1 MKILVAPQA
10 FKGSLDAT
18 EVAQAIARGV
28 RQVFP
33 AAEIRILPVADG
45 GEGTVRAMVQ
55 ASGGHTVTTRV
66 MGPLERPVNATWGV
80 LGGGEAGVIEMAA
93 ASGLPLIR
101 RDERN
106 PMRTTTYGTGELIR
120 HALDLGM
127 RQLIIGIGG
136 SATND
141 GGAGMAMA
149 LGVRFLDEEGEQLP
163 LGGAALARLHR
174 IDASRLDPRIAGLR
188 VDVACDVNNTL
199 TGPTGASHIYG
210 PQKGADARMA
220 HELDAALERYAAILE
235 RDVGVSVRDVP
246 GSGAA
251 GGLGAGLIA
260 FLGAELKSGVDIVFD
275 AIHLERHLID
285 SNLVMTGEGRIDRQD
300 LFGKAPM
307 AVAQRAHARGIP
319 TIAVVGSTGRDYH
332 VVFDHGLDAVIGT
345 VNRPMA
351 LDRAVAEAPRLVAEA
366 AQRACRLVLVGM
378 RLRELGVEVPAAREP
393 AH

>member
-1 MKILVAPQA
+1 MKIVVAPQG

-18 EVAQAIARGV
+18 EVAHAIARGV

-33 AAEIRILPVADG
+33 SAEIKLLPVADG
-45 GEGTVRAMVQ
+45 GEGTVRALIQ

-80 LGGGEAGVIEMAA
+80 LGGGETGVIEMAA

-106 PMRTTTYGTGELIR
+106 PARTTTYGTGELIR
-120 HALDLGM
+120 HALDLGI
-127 RQLIIGIGG
+127 RRLIIGIGG

-141 GGAGMAMA
+141 GGAGMAAA
-149 LGVRFLDEEGEQLP
+149 LGVRFLDADGNQLP

-174 IDASRLDPRIAGLR
+174 IDNSQLDPRV
-188 VDVACDVNNTL
+188 VDLQVEVACDVNNPL
-199 TGPTGASHIYG
+199 TGPIGASQVYG
-210 PQKGADARMA
+210 PQKGADARMV
-220 HELDAALERYAAILE
+220 HELDQALERFASVLE
-235 RDVGVSVRDVP
+235 RDVGAAVRDVP

-260 FLGAELKSGVDIVFD
+260 FLGAELKSGVDIVFRALQLD
-275 AIHLERHLID
+275 VHLAHAD
-285 SNLVMTGEGRIDRQD
+285 LVITGEGRLDRQD

-307 AVAQRAHARGIP
+307 AVAQHALALGVP
-319 TIAVVGSTGRDYH
+319 SIAVTGSTGRDYH
-332 VVFDHGLDAVIGT
+332 VVFEHGLDAVIGT
-345 VNRPMA
+345 VNRPMP

-366 AQRACRLVLVGM
+366 AMRACRLVTVGM
-378 RLRELGVEVPAAREP
+378 KLRASRPDASAPREAAP
-393 AH
+393 

>member
-1 MKILVAPQA
+1 MNILVAPQA

-28 RQVFP
+28 RHVIP
-33 AAEIRILPVADG
+33 TAEVKVLPVADG

-80 LGGGEAGVIEMAA
+80 LGGGEVGVIEMAA

-141 GGAGMAMA
+141 GGAGMATA
-149 LGVRFLDEEGEQLP
+149 LGVRFLDEAGQQLP

-174 IDASRLDPRIAGLR
+174 IDTTQLDSRVADVRIE
-188 VDVACDVNNTL
+188 VACDVNNPL

-210 PQKGADARMA
+210 PQKGADARMV
-220 HELDAALERYAAILE
+220 HELDSALERFATIVA
-235 RDVGVSVRDVP
+235 RDVGVSVRDIP
-246 GSGAA
+246 GAGAA
-251 GGLGAGLIA
+251 GGLGAGLIG
-260 FLGAELKSGVDIVFD
+260 FLGAELKSGVDIVFT
-275 AIHLERHLID
+275 AIHLDRHLQD
-285 SNLVMTGEGRIDRQD
+285 SDLVLTGEGRIDRQD

-307 AVAQRAHARGIP
+307 AVAQRAHALGIP
-319 TIAVVGSTGRDYH
+319 TIAIVGSTGRDYH

-345 VNRPMA
+345 VNRPMP

-378 RLRELGVEVPAAREP
+378 KLHERGVEAPHPRGQTN
-393 AH
+393 

>member
-1 MKILVAPQA
+1 MKIVVAPQG

-28 RQVFP
+28 RKVFP
-33 AAEIRILPVADG
+33 SAEIKILPVADG
-45 GEGTVRAMVQ
+45 GEGTVRALVQ

-80 LGGGEAGVIEMAA
+80 LGGGEIGVIEMAA

-106 PMRTTTYGTGELIR
+106 PARTTTFGTGELIR

-127 RQLIIGIGG
+127 RRLIIGIGG

-141 GGAGMAMA
+141 GGAGMAAA
-149 LGVRFLDEEGEQLP
+149 LGVRFLDEAGHELP
-163 LGGAALARLHR
+163 LGGAALSRLDR
-174 IDASRLDPRIAGLR
+174 IDASGLDPRVVGLQ
-188 VDVACDVNNTL
+188 VEVACDVNNPL

-220 HELDAALERYAAILE
+220 YELDCALERYASVLE
-235 RDVGVSVRDVP
+235 RDVGKLVRDVS

-260 FLGAELKSGVDIVFD
+260 FLGAELKSGVDIVFN
-275 AIHLERHLID
+275 AIGLRKHLQNAD
-285 SNLVMTGEGRIDRQD
+285 LVITGEGRIDRQD
-300 LFGKAPM
+300 LYGKAPM
-307 AVAQRAHARGIP
+307 AVAQHARALGVP
-319 TIAVVGSTGRDYH
+319 SIAIAGSTGRDYH
-332 VVFDHGLDAVIGT
+332 VVYEHGLDAVIGT
-345 VNRPMA
+345 INRPMP
-351 LDRAVAEAPRLVAEA
+351 LDRAVAEAPRLIAEA
-366 AQRACRLVLVGM
+366 AMRACRLVTVGM
-378 RLRELGVEVPAAREP
+378 KLHERGLEASSPRNVD
-393 AH
+393 H

>member
-1 MKILVAPQA
+1 MKIVVAPQG

-28 RQVFP
+28 RKVFP
-33 AAEIRILPVADG
+33 SAEIKILPVADG
-45 GEGTVRAMVQ
+45 GEGTVRALVQ

-80 LGGGEAGVIEMAA
+80 LGGGEIGVIEMAA

-106 PMRTTTYGTGELIR
+106 PARTTTFGTGELIR

-127 RQLIIGIGG
+127 RRLIIGIGG

-141 GGAGMAMA
+141 GGAGMAAA
-149 LGVRFLDEEGEQLP
+149 LGVRFLDEAGHGLP
-163 LGGAALARLHR
+163 LGGAALSRLDR
-174 IDASRLDPRIAGLR
+174 IDASGLDPRVVGLQ
-188 VDVACDVNNTL
+188 VEVACDVNNPL

-220 HELDAALERYAAILE
+220 YELDCALERYASVLE
-235 RDVGVSVRDVP
+235 RDVGKLVRDVS

-260 FLGAELKSGVDIVFD
+260 FLGAELKSGVDIVFN
-275 AIHLERHLID
+275 AIGLRKHLQNAD
-285 SNLVMTGEGRIDRQD
+285 LVITGEGRIDRQD
-300 LFGKAPM
+300 LYGKAPM
-307 AVAQRAHARGIP
+307 AVAQHARALGVP
-319 TIAVVGSTGRDYH
+319 SIAIAGSTGRDYH
-332 VVFDHGLDAVIGT
+332 VVYEHGLDAVIGT
-345 VNRPMA
+345 INRPMP
-351 LDRAVAEAPRLVAEA
+351 LDRAVAEAPRLIAEA
-366 AQRACRLVLVGM
+366 AMRACRLVTVGM
-378 RLRELGVEVPAAREP
+378 KLHERGLEASSPRNVD
-393 AH
+393 H

>member
-1 MKILVAPQA
+1 MNILVAPQA

-33 AAEIRILPVADG
+33 KAEIKVLPVADG

-80 LGGGEAGVIEMAA
+80 LGGGEVGVIEMAA

-101 RDERN
+101 RDQRN

-127 RQLIIGIGG
+127 RQLIVGIGG

-149 LGVRFLDEEGEQLP
+149 LGVRFLDESGQELP
-163 LGGAALARLHR
+163 LGGAALARLDR
-174 IDASRLDPRIAGLR
+174 IDASQLDARILGLR
-188 VDVACDVNNTL
+188 VEVACDVNNPL

-220 HELDAALERYAAILE
+220 HELDAALERYAAVLE
-235 RDVGVSVRDVP
+235 RDLGKAVRDVP
-246 GSGAA
+246 GAGAA

-260 FLGAELKSGVDIVFD
+260 FLGAELKSGVDIVFS
-275 AIHLERHLID
+275 AIRLDQYLKD
-285 SNLVMTGEGRIDRQD
+285 SDFVITGEGRIDRQD

-307 AVAQRAHARGIP
+307 AVAQRAHAIGIP
-319 TIAVVGSTGRDYH
+319 TIAIVGSTGRDYH

-345 VNRPMA
+345 VNRPMP

-366 AQRACRLVLVGM
+366 ALRACRLVSVGM
-378 RLRELGVEVPAAREP
+378 KLRGRGIDVSQPREP
-393 AH
+393 TD